1 MTLHH
6 IAVLCSDKA
15 TALPFYEALGFEAVR
30 SVARPEQHDEIFWLR
45 GHGVTLEL
53 FIDATHPPHVS
64 SPEAYGLR
72 HIAIAT
78 EDAAAVRASLVEA
91 GFSPE
96 PLRTDPFDGRAM
108 FFIKD
113 PDGLPIEF
121 HE

>member
-1 MTLHH
+1 MALHH
-6 IAVLCSDKA
+6 IAVLCSQKE

-30 SVARPEQHDEIFWLR
+30 SVARPEQHDEIYWLR

-72 HIAIAT
+72 HMALSV
-78 EDAAAVRASLVEA
+78 DDASLMHAALEKA
-91 GFSPE
+91 GLSPE
-96 PLRTDPFDGRAM
+96 PLRKDPFDGRAM

>member
-15 TALPFYEALGFEAVR
+15 TALPFYRALGFEAVR